1 MTSLNVATSTHI
13 SGLIVRKRLIN
24 TNHLFES
31 ENQLFVLPERLLYEV
46 VGEEEAEVEDEVE
59 ANLQALVLHEEIL
72 SLQKLSIE
80 ITQLN

>member
-1 MTSLNVATSTHI
+1 
-13 SGLIVRKRLIN
+13 
-24 TNHLFES
+24 
-31 ENQLFVLPERLLYEV
+31 VLPERLLYEV